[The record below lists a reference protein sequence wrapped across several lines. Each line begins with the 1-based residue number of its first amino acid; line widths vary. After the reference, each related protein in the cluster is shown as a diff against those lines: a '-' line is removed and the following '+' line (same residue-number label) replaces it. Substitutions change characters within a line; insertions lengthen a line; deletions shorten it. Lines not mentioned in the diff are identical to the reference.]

1 MTTIEKL
8 YYGNIAPHEKH
19 AYQTGR
25 IMPQIAF
32 GAKKI
37 VGSGVKSHIMYSLSD
52 IISPKPRKRAEYEFR
67 RVLYAV
73 GRNIAQNGWGSL
85 RR

>member
-25 IMPQIAF
+25 IMSRIAF

-37 VGSGVKSHIMYSLSD
+37 VGSGVKSHLMYSLSD
-52 IISPKPRKRAEYEFR
+52 IISTRPRKRAEYDFR

-73 GRNIAQNGWGSL
+73 GRNLTQNGWGSH
-85 RR
+85 R